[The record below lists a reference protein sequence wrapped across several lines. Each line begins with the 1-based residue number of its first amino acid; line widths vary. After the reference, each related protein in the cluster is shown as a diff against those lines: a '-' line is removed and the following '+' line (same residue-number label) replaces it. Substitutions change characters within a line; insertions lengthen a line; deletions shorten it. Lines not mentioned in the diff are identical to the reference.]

1 MNLLQRAKAPTP
13 HFFKTLRNIG
23 LAAAAVGTA
32 IITAPVSLPAV
43 IVTIAGYCTLA
54 GGIISAVSQITVHR
68 ED

>member
-13 HFFKTLRNIG
+13 NFFKTLRNIG
-23 LAAAAVGTA
+23 LAAAAVGTT
-32 IITAPVSLPAV
+32 IITAPVTLPAV
-43 IVTIAGYCTLA
+43 VVTIAGYFTLA